1 MYPYKSSHIDYFQI
15 GAHIGN
21 SENDPIYFNDM
32 VDKNIILIE
41 PVEFLYKLLK
51 HNYKERIRNNEIE
64 FLKIA
69 VSNTD
74 GNIEMTVPREDNDF
88 NSYPPFLNQM
98 ASTTDKYIKKFNF
111 SSRFPDFKFEKTT
124 VICKRFNTIIKER
137 GIKSIDYLI
146 IDTEGHDYTIL
157 MDIDFNLVKPK
168 KIRFENCYTD
178 EDGTKTNYN
187 KLINKLISI
196 GYSIVEE
203 NEEDTTVQLIS
214 L

>member
-21 SENDPIYFNDM
+21 SQNDPIYFNEM

-41 PVEFLYKLLK
+41 PVYFLYKLLK
-51 HNYKERIRNNEIE
+51 HNYKERIRENEIE

-74 GNIEMTVPREDNDF
+74 GNIEMTVPCEDNDF
-88 NSYPPFLNQM
+88 NNHPFFLNQM
-98 ASTTDKYIKKFNF
+98 ASTTDKYIKKLNF
-111 SSRFPDFKFEKTT
+111 LSRYPDFKFEKIS
-124 VICKRFNTIIKER
+124 VICKRFNTIIQER

-178 EDGTKTNYN
+178 EDGSKTNYN
-187 KLINKLISI
+187 RLINHLTSI